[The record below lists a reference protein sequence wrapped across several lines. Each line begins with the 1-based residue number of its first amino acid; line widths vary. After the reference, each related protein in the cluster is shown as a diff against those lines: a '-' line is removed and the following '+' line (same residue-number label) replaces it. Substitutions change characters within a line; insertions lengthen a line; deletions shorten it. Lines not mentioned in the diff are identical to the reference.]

1 MKARMV
7 DIVFSGTKDTG
18 KLKPRIKERGAV
30 SKERLPSICNHASTQ
45 PWAGNKA
52 GLIQKQTL
60 RAAGKM
66 ALNLINRA
74 KPGIKNDA
82 DKWVNPGV
90 GFRLI

>member
-7 DIVFSGTKDTG
+7 DIVFSGTKFTG

-30 SKERLPSICNHASTQ
+30 SKGRLPSSYNHASTQ
-45 PWAGNKA
+45 TLAGSKA
-52 GLIQKQTL
+52 GLIQKLIL

-66 ALNLINRA
+66 APNLIDRA
-74 KPGIKNDA
+74 RPSIKNDA
-82 DKWVNPGV
+82 DKKADPGV